1 MAQSVIQP
9 SSVPVDRRLRRAKSD
24 GIDAEQPLRTLLA
37 WLRGK
42 PRVCLMVPIT
52 KSRLVAY
59 AEVFF
64 AYLGSAPWRDA
75 FLLFVLLGAA
85 IQ

>member
-1 MAQSVIQP
+1 MASMP
-9 SSVPVDRRLRRAKSD
+9 SNPCALC
-24 GIDAEQPLRTLLA
+24 LLGFA
-37 WLRGK
+37 AS
-42 PRVCLMVPIT
+42 PRVCLMAPIT

-64 AYLGSAPWRDA
+64 AYLGSAAWRNA

>member
-1 MAQSVIQP
+1 
-9 SSVPVDRRLRRAKSD
+9 
-24 GIDAEQPLRTLLA
+24 
-37 WLRGK
+37 
-42 PRVCLMVPIT
+42 VCLMAPIS

-59 AEVFF
+59 AEAFF
-64 AYLGSAPWRDA
+64 AYLGSAPRRNA

>member
-1 MAQSVIQP
+1 MASMP
-9 SSVPVDRRLRRAKSD
+9 KRLL
-24 GIDAEQPLRTLLA
+24 PTLLA
-37 WLRGK
+37 WFRGE
-42 PRVCLMVPIT
+42 PRVYSMAPIT

-75 FLLFVLLGAA
+75 FLLFV
-85 IQ
+85 

>member
-1 MAQSVIQP
+1 VAQSVIQP

-24 GIDAEQPLRTLLA
+24 GIDAEQPLRTLLV

-42 PRVCLMVPIT
+42 PRVCLMAPIS

-59 AEVFF
+59 AEAFF
-64 AYLGSAPWRDA
+64 AYLGSAPRRNA

-85 IQ
+85 IE